1 MQDLNKALADIADI
15 RLQLAAGT
23 MFRGF
28 GPTVIAATGG
38 IAFGLTL
45 LQTLWPDKLMT
56 TPTAFVSTWIVAAA
70 ASAALIGVEM
80 YARTRR
86 HHSGLA
92 DAMLFNAVENF
103 LPVGFAGA
111 AIAIVILNY
120 APDTIWMLPGLWQ
133 LLVSLG
139 LFAAIRFLPRAVAVA
154 AAWYFVAGIA
164 VLVFSSEERSLSPW
178 LMGLPFTI
186 GQLLLAAILHI
197 AYGDDHAEV

>member
-1 MQDLNKALADIADI
+1 M
-15 RLQLAAGT
+15 
-23 MFRGF
+23 
-28 GPTVIAATGG
+28 ATP
-38 IAFGLTL
+38 AT
-45 LQTLWPDKLMT
+45 
-56 TPTAFVSTWIVAAA
+56 FVSTWVVVAL

-111 AIAIVILNY
+111 ALAVVILNY

-164 VLVFSSEERSLSPW
+164 VLILSSEDRSLSPL
-178 LMGLPFTI
+178 LMGLPFSV

-197 AYGDDHAEV
+197 AYGDEHAED

>member
-28 GPTVIAATGG
+28 GPAVIAATGG
-38 IAFGLTL
+38 IALALTL
-45 LQTLWPDKLMT
+45 IQVAWPSRLVAEPT
-56 TPTAFVSTWIVAAA
+56 TFITTWIVVASICAAI
-70 ASAALIGVEM
+70 IGIEM

-103 LPVGFAGA
+103 LPMGFAGA
-111 AIAIVILNY
+111 ALAIVVLNY
-120 APDTIWMLPGLWQ
+120 APDTTWMLPGLWQ

-139 LFAAIRFLPRAVAVA
+139 LFAAVRFLPRAIAVA
-154 AAWYFVAGIA
+154 AAWYFISGIA
-164 VLVFSSEERSLSPW
+164 VLILASQERSLSPW
-178 LMGLPFTI
+178 LMGIPFTV
-186 GQLLLAAILHI
+186 GQLLLAAILHV
-197 AYGDDHAEV
+197 AYGDEHAED

>member
-28 GPTVIAATGG
+28 GPAVIAATGG
-38 IAFGLTL
+38 IALAVTL
-45 LQTLWPDKLMT
+45 LQVIWPTQLVAEPT
-56 TPTAFVSTWIVAAA
+56 TYIATWVVVAV

-111 AIAIVILNY
+111 ALAVVIVNY
-120 APDTIWMLPGLWQ
+120 APDTTWMLPGLWQ

-139 LFAAIRFLPRAVAVA
+139 LFAAIRFLPRAIAVA
-154 AAWYFVAGIA
+154 AAWYFIAGVA
-164 VLVFSSEERSLSPW
+164 VLILASQERDLSPW
-178 LMGLPFTI
+178 LMGIPFTV

-197 AYGDDHAEV
+197 AYGDEHAED

>member
-28 GPTVIAATGG
+28 GPTVIATTGG
-38 IAFGLTL
+38 IAFATAVV
-45 LQTLWPDKLMT
+45 QTLWPGSLVADPT
-56 TPTAFVSTWIVAAA
+56 TFITTWVVIAI
-70 ASAALIGVEM
+70 ASAALIGIEM

-111 AIAIVILNY
+111 ALAFVILNY
-120 APDTIWMLPGLWQ
+120 APDTSWMLPGLWQ

-164 VLVFSSEERSLSPW
+164 VLILASADRALSPW

-197 AYGDDHAEV
+197 AYGDEHVED

>member
-28 GPTVIAATGG
+28 GPAVIAATGG
-38 IAFGLTL
+38 IAFALTL
-45 LQTLWPDKLMT
+45 LQATWLAHIVINPT
-56 TPTAFVSTWIVAAA
+56 TFITTWVISAL

-111 AIAIVILNY
+111 ALAFVILTY
-120 APDTIWMLPGLWQ
+120 APDTAWMLPGLWQ

-139 LFAAIRFLPRAVAVA
+139 LFAAIRFLPRAIAVA
-154 AAWYFVAGIA
+154 AAWYFIAGIA
-164 VLVFSSEERSLSPW
+164 VLILASQDRSLSPW
-178 LMGLPFTI
+178 LMGIPFTV

-197 AYGDDHAEV
+197 AYGDDHAED

>member
-45 LQTLWPDKLMT
+45 LQTLWPDRLMA
-56 TPTAFVSTWIVAAA
+56 TPATFVSTWVVVAL

-111 AIAIVILNY
+111 ALAVVILNY

-164 VLVFSSEERSLSPW
+164 VLILSSEDRSLSPL
-178 LMGLPFTI
+178 LMGLPFSV

-197 AYGDDHAEV
+197 AYGDEHAED

>member
-28 GPTVIAATGG
+28 GPTVIAMTGG
-38 IAFGLTL
+38 IAFALTL
-45 LQTLWPDKLMT
+45 LQATWPADLVFDPT
-56 TPTAFVSTWIVAAA
+56 TFISTWVIVAV
-70 ASAALIGVEM
+70 ASAILIGVEM

-111 AIAIVILNY
+111 ALSIVILNY
-120 APDTIWMLPGLWQ
+120 APDATWMLPGLWQ
-133 LLVSLG
+133 LLMSLG
-139 LFAAIRFLPRAVAVA
+139 LFAALRFLPRAIVVA
-154 AAWYFVAGIA
+154 AAWYFVAGVT
-164 VLVFSSEERSLSPW
+164 VLILASQDRSLSPW
-178 LMGLPFTI
+178 LMGIPFTV

-197 AYGDDHAEV
+197 AYGDEHAET